1 MCMLRL
7 LLWTHVTVSY
17 NIACSYSSKKQH
29 GVVHF
34 FSLFVKFIR
43 KMLYNCIRSILK
55 NCFILFFSRRS
66 QLEDV
71 LFYNNRYRGND
82 YCNIN
87 SMHMQDVYAAT
98 PLEYS
103 QAENLGDDISY
114 RKTHFQSIT
123 CLGFR
128 IVKKL
133 H

>member
-1 MCMLRL
+1 
-7 LLWTHVTVSY
+7 
-17 NIACSYSSKKQH
+17 
-29 GVVHF
+29 
-34 FSLFVKFIR
+34 
-43 KMLYNCIRSILK
+43 MLYNCIRSILK

-71 LFYNNRYRGND
+71 FFNNNRYRGND

-128 IVKKL
+128 IVKNYINMSNST
-133 H
+133 